1 MHLAAPGQPS
11 GSLVDGDRNQFPIG
25 ATHVE
30 TADSALGTRPLAQGR
45 RQEWR
50 RAS

>member
-1 MHLAAPGQPS
+1 MPLVTLGQPS
-11 GSLVDGDRNQFPIG
+11 GALVDSDRDQFPIG

-30 TADSALGTRPLAQGR
+30 VADSALGTRPLARGR